1 MKDAGGIASYPA
13 FGLQRRMKDKGR
25 GAGDRRNLNNGKI
38 YIGSSVNLGRRLS
51 QYLSIKFLNKELVN
65 GKSKI
70 YSALLKYYYS
80 NFSLEI
86 LEYCDLVDVIKRE
99 QYYMDLLKPAYNIE
113 LTAGSRLGSFH
124 DEETKAKM
132 RAAHIGR
139 EQPVAFG
146 KEAFPFVFILILS
159 GYNLIRR
166 LKIK

>member
-1 MKDAGGIASYPA
+1 
-13 FGLQRRMKDKGR
+13 
-25 GAGDRRNLNNGKI
+25 
-38 YIGSSVNLGRRLS
+38 
-51 QYLSIKFLNKELVN
+51 
-65 GKSKI
+65 
-70 YSALLKYYYS
+70 LLKYYYS

-139 EQPVAFG
+139 EQPNFWQSTPPSLSSLKAGEIPPSRPRFLSLFPLYFFFG
-146 KEAFPFVFILILS
+146 NFLLPHTCAKAPNIVE
-159 GYNLIRR
+159 GQ
-166 LKIK
+166 